1 MPDVLKLPP
10 FHLPR
15 RQGQPRMFA
24 LQCLYPGQLIS
35 AHHSFP
41 RLDQG
46 GSISVQV
53 ADVIDF
59 GVKVLVLRGF
69 QPIAYPVRFQVP
81 LSSSLAAWRG
91 EIRSTMPCWM
101 ISSANSRLVH
111 WLIGRPLWLG
121 ASHARDMIWQTCS
134 GVIRAGAPGRGAS
147 RNLSSRLRS
156 SKLAAGSPSQRL
168 RQNRTVSTSRLTSRA
183 IWLLF
188 RPAAA
193 DRMTLP
199 RRANCWG
206 VLNQS

>member
-1 MPDVLKLPP
+1 
-10 FHLPR
+10 
-15 RQGQPRMFA
+15 
-24 LQCLYPGQLIS
+24 
-35 AHHSFP
+35 
-41 RLDQG
+41 
-46 GSISVQV
+46 
-53 ADVIDF
+53 
-59 GVKVLVLRGF
+59 
-69 QPIAYPVRFQVP
+69 
-81 LSSSLAAWRG
+81 
-91 EIRSTMPCWM
+91 MPCWM

-206 VLNQS
+206 VLGRRTRVSNPWRSSWDNSTTGGFGPRIALTTTLQLSSLNAFIILLVLFSPRVLAGRFHPRDPG